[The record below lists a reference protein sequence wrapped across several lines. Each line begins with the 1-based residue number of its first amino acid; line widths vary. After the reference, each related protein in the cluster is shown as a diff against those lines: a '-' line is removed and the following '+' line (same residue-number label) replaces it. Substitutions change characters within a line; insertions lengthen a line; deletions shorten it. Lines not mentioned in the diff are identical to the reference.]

1 MLERIKDKKPKMINE
16 KNKIKI
22 IVNQDVYRKE
32 NTLNTTY
39 YFSTPKELDKFC
51 ENLEK
56 NQTIKEQLKNGDGE
70 FSLFS
75 IQLDNEASKKYA
87 KVVQQI
93 DLLHT
98 LIEHLFFYSS
108 DNKAFDLHLLNNAEI
123 ALMNRKYSFARP
135 LGSKIDLKSY
145 RNEKYSLKDKQNTEI
160 SIHDISLY
168 HINKVI
174 KNLDETIKIY
184 KDIIEITP
192 QSLVNKLKQKNA
204 STLSAI
210 EEYMN
215 IQF

>member
-87 KVVQQI
+87 KVVQQV

-135 LGSKIDLKSY
+135 LGNKIDLKSY

-204 STLSAI
+204 SILSAI

-215 IQF
+215 MQF